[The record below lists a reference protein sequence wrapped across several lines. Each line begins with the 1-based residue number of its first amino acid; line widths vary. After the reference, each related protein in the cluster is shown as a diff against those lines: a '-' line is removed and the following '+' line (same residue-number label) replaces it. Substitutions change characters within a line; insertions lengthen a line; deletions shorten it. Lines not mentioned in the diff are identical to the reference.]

1 MDYKKFF
8 EKRNIEYQEGL
19 NEKEISHIEEIY
31 DIFFP
36 TELKEV
42 LEQVLPVEKGF
53 YNWRDFSK
61 ENIQYFS
68 FQKIFYNPYSF
79 PFLFDFRE

>member
-61 ENIQYFS
+61 ENIS
-68 FQKIFYNPYSF
+68 M
-79 PFLFDFRE
+79 LCTDFNT

>member
-31 DIFFP
+31 DIFSDGIKRSTRTSP
-36 TELKEV
+36 
-42 LEQVLPVEKGF
+42 
-53 YNWRDFSK
+53 SC
-61 ENIQYFS
+61 
-68 FQKIFYNPYSF
+68 
-79 PFLFDFRE
+79 

>member
-36 TELKEV
+36 TDLKEV
-42 LEQVLPVEKGF
+42 LEQVLPVEKDSIIGEIF
-53 YNWRDFSK
+53 RK
-61 ENIQYFS
+61 
-68 FQKIFYNPYSF
+68 KIFNI
-79 PFLFDFRE
+79 LFKPLKDRI

>member
-36 TELKEV
+36 TEL
-42 LEQVLPVEKGF
+42 
-53 YNWRDFSK
+53 
-61 ENIQYFS
+61 
-68 FQKIFYNPYSF
+68 
-79 PFLFDFRE
+79 

>member
-53 YNWRDFSK
+53 YNWRDFFERK
-61 ENIQYFS
+61 
-68 FQKIFYNPYSF
+68 YSIYYSDHWKTEYRF
-79 PFLFDFRE
+79 F

>member
-42 LEQVLPVEKGF
+42 LEQVLPVELERFFERK
-53 YNWRDFSK
+53 
-61 ENIQYFS
+61 
-68 FQKIFYNPYSF
+68 YSIYYSNH
-79 PFLFDFRE
+79 